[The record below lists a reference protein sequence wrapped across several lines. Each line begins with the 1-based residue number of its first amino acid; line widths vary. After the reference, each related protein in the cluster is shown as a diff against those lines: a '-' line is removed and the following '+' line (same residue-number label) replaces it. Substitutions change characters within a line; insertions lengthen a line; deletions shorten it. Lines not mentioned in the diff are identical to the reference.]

1 MSTHTKNLS
10 EPWFTLV
17 QLGIKKSEGRL
28 NKGSFNK
35 MKKGDIIVFENSE
48 LGYNRSYRVKITSII
63 KYDKFG
69 NFIMKE
75 KLENCVPGID
85 TIENGIN
92 VYRKYY
98 SEKEEKEYKII
109 ALRLKKLVG

>member
-10 EPWFTLV
+10 EPWFSLV

-48 LGYNRSYRVKITSII
+48 LGFNRSYRVKITSII
-63 KYDKFG
+63 KYETF
-69 NFIMKE
+69 NEFIKKE
-75 KLENCVPGID
+75 KIENCLPGIES
-85 TIENGIN
+85 IENGVK

-98 SEKEEKEYKII
+98 SEEEEEKYKVI
-109 ALRLKKLVG
+109 ALRLKKLVT

>member
-1 MSTHTKNLS
+1 MSTHIKNLS

-28 NKGSFNK
+28 NKGSF
-35 MKKGDIIVFENSE
+35 KKGDIIVFENSE

-63 KYDKFG
+63 KYETF
-69 NFIMKE
+69 NEFIKKE
-75 KLENCVPGID
+75 KIENCLPGID
-85 TIENGIN
+85 SIENGVK

-98 SEKEEKEYKII
+98 SEKEEQEYRVI
-109 ALRLKKLVG
+109 ALRLKKLVT